1 MVLRTA
7 LLHNRF
13 FIHRSKFGII
23 GFVSSKINGLRI
35 WQIYSNAKIKGKK
48 WINRCVPCQMKW
60 FRFSIY
66 ALRLQTNGQ
75 EKKRIGI
82 RINKPKMCKPG
93 KCRSLFHLTF
103 PQYILSPPNFFFL
116 NLIHISNSQHLSFKL
131 FYFFPL
137 SARIFKTNTDQNHL
151 SFSLLGYLGQLNFT
165 VESKI
170 LAQTFGKINPVC
182 EDSLND
188 I

>member
-1 MVLRTA
+1 
-7 LLHNRF
+7 
-13 FIHRSKFGII
+13 
-23 GFVSSKINGLRI
+23 
-35 WQIYSNAKIKGKK
+35 
-48 WINRCVPCQMKW
+48 MKW
-60 FRFSIY
+60 LWFSIY
-66 ALRLQTNGQ
+66 AWGCKQIGMK
-75 EKKRIGI
+75 KKRIGI
-82 RINKPKMCKPG
+82 RINTPKMFKPG

-103 PQYILSPPNFFFL
+103 PQYIPSPPNFFFL
-116 NLIHISNSQHLSFKL
+116 NLVHISNSQHHSFKL
-131 FYFFPL
+131 SFIFFPL

-165 VESKI
+165 GESKI

>member
-1 MVLRTA
+1 MPDEMIQVF
-7 LLHNRF
+7 H
-13 FIHRSKFGII
+13 I
-23 GFVSSKINGLRI
+23 
-35 WQIYSNAKIKGKK
+35 
-48 WINRCVPCQMKW
+48 CM
-60 FRFSIY
+60 
-66 ALRLQTNGQ
+66 RLQTNRQ

-82 RINKPKMCKPG
+82 RINTPKMCKPG

-116 NLIHISNSQHLSFKL
+116 NLVHISNSQHLSFKL
-131 FYFFPL
+131 SFIFFPL

-165 VESKI
+165 GVSKI

>member
-1 MVLRTA
+1 MPDEMIQVF
-7 LLHNRF
+7 H
-13 FIHRSKFGII
+13 I
-23 GFVSSKINGLRI
+23 
-35 WQIYSNAKIKGKK
+35 
-48 WINRCVPCQMKW
+48 CM
-60 FRFSIY
+60 
-66 ALRLQTNGQ
+66 RLQTNRH

-82 RINKPKMCKPG
+82 RINTPKMCKPG

-116 NLIHISNSQHLSFKL
+116 NLVHSSNSQHLSFKL
-131 FYFFPL
+131 SFIFFPL

-151 SFSLLGYLGQLNFT
+151 SFSFLGYLGQLNFT
-165 VESKI
+165 GVSKI

>member
-1 MVLRTA
+1 MPDEMIQVFHICIEVT
-7 LLHNRF
+7 N
-13 FIHRSKFGII
+13 
-23 GFVSSKINGLRI
+23 
-35 WQIYSNAKIKGKK
+35 K
-48 WINRCVPCQMKW
+48 WAR
-60 FRFSIY
+60 
-66 ALRLQTNGQ
+66 
-75 EKKRIGI
+75 KKRIGI
-82 RINKPKMCKPG
+82 RINTPKMCKPG

-116 NLIHISNSQHLSFKL
+116 TLIHISNSQHLSFKL
-131 FYFFPL
+131 SFIFFPL

-151 SFSLLGYLGQLNFT
+151 SFSLLGYLDQLNFT

>member
-1 MVLRTA
+1 MPDEMIQVF
-7 LLHNRF
+7 H
-13 FIHRSKFGII
+13 I
-23 GFVSSKINGLRI
+23 
-35 WQIYSNAKIKGKK
+35 
-48 WINRCVPCQMKW
+48 CM
-60 FRFSIY
+60 
-66 ALRLQTNGQ
+66 RLQTNGQ

-82 RINKPKMCKPG
+82 RINTPKMCKPG
-93 KCRSLFHLTF
+93 KCRSLFHLNF
-103 PQYILSPPNFFFL
+103 PTYTVFYLLPISFFL
-116 NLIHISNSQHLSFKL
+116 NLVHISNSQHLSLKSLCRDYPL
-131 FYFFPL
+131 FLFPQCIN
-137 SARIFKTNTDQNHL
+137 ARIFKTNTDRNHL

>member
-1 MVLRTA
+1 MCSMPDEMIQVF
-7 LLHNRF
+7 H
-13 FIHRSKFGII
+13 I
-23 GFVSSKINGLRI
+23 
-35 WQIYSNAKIKGKK
+35 
-48 WINRCVPCQMKW
+48 CM
-60 FRFSIY
+60 
-66 ALRLQTNGQ
+66 RLQTNRH

-82 RINKPKMCKPG
+82 RINTPKMCKPG
-93 KCRSLFHLTF
+93 KCRSLFHLSF
-103 PQYILSPPNFFFL
+103 PQYILSPPNLFFFQPRSYL
-116 NLIHISNSQHLSFKL
+116 KLSASL
-131 FYFFPL
+131 LQTLLYFFPL
-137 SARIFKTNTDQNHL
+137 SALRIFKTNTDQNHL

>member
-1 MVLRTA
+1 MSDEMIQVF
-7 LLHNRF
+7 H
-13 FIHRSKFGII
+13 I
-23 GFVSSKINGLRI
+23 
-35 WQIYSNAKIKGKK
+35 
-48 WINRCVPCQMKW
+48 CM
-60 FRFSIY
+60 
-66 ALRLQTNGQ
+66 RLQTNGQ

-82 RINKPKMCKPG
+82 SLRINTSKMCKPG

-116 NLIHISNSQHLSFKL
+116 NLVHISNSQHLSFKL
-131 FYFFPL
+131 SYIFFPL
-137 SARIFKTNTDQNHL
+137 SARIFKTNTDQNRL

>member
-23 GFVSSKINGLRI
+23 GFVSNKINGLRI

-82 RINKPKMCKPG
+82 RINTPKMCKPG

-103 PQYILSPPNFFFL
+103 PQYISSEFLFSQPRSYLKLSASL
-116 NLIHISNSQHLSFKL
+116 LQTLL
-131 FYFFPL
+131 YFFSPQCKDL
-137 SARIFKTNTDQNHL
+137 
-151 SFSLLGYLGQLNFT
+151 
-165 VESKI
+165 
-170 LAQTFGKINPVC
+170 
-182 EDSLND
+182 
-188 I
+188 